1 MNALQLKGPQIT
13 FEPNPKIELLKKIM
27 LITYVVLETLYK
39 TIFGK
44 YLAVE
49 MERLQCVAGAVLA
62 CLLLIEWFRLDKD
75 NKIKWIK
82 RHSIV
87 FIYFAIR
94 VVTFIS
100 IGMQYTMLRSVFF
113 EGIYLLVLTELIVD
127 NEFCRKMVFRGF
139 ILMNLALNIINTC
152 IYAYCNLTDIVN
164 NVEMT
169 FLHRMV
175 SIYTYVGDYS
185 GVSYC
190 SMYSNPNQIGL
201 MTGIALLISINYLS
215 KDMSILS
222 KGLVGIYY
230 IFSFYCIYYSNCRS
244 AQLMLLVVIFMLI
257 TCNKT
262 KVFKNKKKIIV
273 LCMIV
278 CIIFTACI
286 YIIAMTHYEYGWPTL
301 FEVQLGNVSTQRYFI
316 WKDCYYSHQDE
327 LLLGCGNMTLE
338 KRDRYQ
344 YNLDKGI
351 DKGLDINS
359 SLIDYVG
366 PHNGYIGTISC
377 AGLTGF
383 VAFIMLLLKKISD
396 SKSLNEGYWYLA
408 IVFILG
414 INLFECMMPISKN
427 FVTLYM
433 FLIMSMSDREVK
445 K

>member
-113 EGIYLLVLTELIVD
+113 EGIYLLVLTELVLD
-127 NEFCRKMVFRGF
+127 YEFCKKVLFRFF
-139 ILMNLALNIINTC
+139 ILANLLLNIVNTFF
-152 IYAYCNLTDIVN
+152 YLYCNHIETMGYNI
-164 NVEMT
+164 
-169 FLHRMV
+169 
-175 SIYTYVGDYS
+175 SSPIYIFANTYTHVGDFTWYN
-185 GVSYC
+185 YC

-201 MTGIALLISINYLS
+201 MTGLAMVIAINYLA
-215 KDMSILS
+215 KEILP
-222 KGLVGIYY
+222 KCKVITGIYFA
-230 IFSFYCIYYSNCRS
+230 FSAYCLIYSNCS
-244 AQLMLLVVIFMLI
+244 SSHIAMIAVICAFVLV
-257 TCNKT
+257 TKT
-262 KVFKNKKKIIV
+262 RRFDNKKIIITCLICCV
-273 LCMIV
+273 FATCCVYAITSISDEYTENEFETELNMI
-278 CIIFTACI
+278 
-286 YIIAMTHYEYGWPTL
+286 
-301 FEVQLGNVSTQRYFI
+301 STSRYTI
-316 WKDCYYSHQDE
+316 WKDSYYSHQDE
-327 LLLGCGNMTLE
+327 FLLGCGNMTLE

-344 YNLDKGI
+344 YNLDKGNNL
-351 DKGLDINS
+351 GLDINS

-377 AGLTGF
+377 AGLLGF
-383 VAFIMLLLKKISD
+383 AAFIALLLKKIND
-396 SKSLNEGYWYLA
+396 SKSLNQGYWYLA
-408 IVFILG
+408 IVFILV
-414 INLFECMMPISKN
+414 INLFECMVPISKN
-427 FVTLYM
+427 FITLYM
-433 FLIMSMSDREVK
+433 FLILAMDDREEIA
-445 K
+445 